1 MNTHSF
7 ISIAAFSKIMD
18 SGIPFHK
25 GLLIQKGRGIGGIF
39 SSLFRT
45 LLPIG
50 KALVKS
56 SPRILKAASKSN
68 VGKRIKKS
76 AKKIALNTA
85 KNLIQSGNINKTL
98 SKTVEDS
105 KKEIAD
111 ALIQSKNQRKR
122 IKTSQKY
129 CKPNKIRKYHLVK

>member
-1 MNTHSF
+1 MNKHSF
-7 ISIAAFSKIMD
+7 ISNAAFSKIMD

-45 LLPIG
+45 
-50 KALVKS
+50 LVKS

>member
-1 MNTHSF
+1 M
-7 ISIAAFSKIMD
+7 
-18 SGIPFHK
+18 
-25 GLLIQKGRGIGGIF
+25 
-39 SSLFRT
+39 
-45 LLPIG
+45 
-50 KALVKS
+50 
-56 SPRILKAASKSN
+56 KAASKSN
-68 VGKRIKKS
+68 VGKRLKKS

-98 SKTVEDS
+98 SKSVEDS